1 MSVMKIYLYPDP
13 ALRATTETVTEF
25 DDELKKLVR
34 DMFETM
40 YSADGVGLAAPQVGA
55 AKKIIVVDYRGD
67 KYVLINPEIS
77 EEGPLITN
85 EEGCLSFPG
94 VYENVESPEYF
105 HIKYQNEE
113 GETIEK
119 DVDGFLACIFSHETD
134 HLNGRLL
141 IDRISP
147 LKRQFMKKKIAKR
160 AKERP

>member
-1 MSVMKIYLYPDP
+1 MAVMKIYLYPDP
-13 ALRATTETVTEF
+13 VLRAETETVTEF

-34 DMFETM
+34 DMFDTM

-55 AKKIIVVDYRGD
+55 AKKIVVVDYRGD

-77 EEGPLITN
+77 GKGPLITN

-94 VYENVESPEYF
+94 IYENVESPEYF

-160 AKERP
+160 AKERQ